1 MMKNETKGHTLYY
14 TTYLPK
20 DIITKIEI
28 QNEKILELLS
38 KKWTIY
44 RIDYE
49 RDAETEEILIL
60 DVHLKKEAIGESLYN

>member
-1 MMKNETKGHTLYY
+1 MMKKGTKGHTLYY

-20 DIITKIEI
+20 HIITKIEV

-44 RIDYE
+44 RVDYE

-60 DVHLKKEAIGESLYN
+60 DVHLQKEEIRENIPD